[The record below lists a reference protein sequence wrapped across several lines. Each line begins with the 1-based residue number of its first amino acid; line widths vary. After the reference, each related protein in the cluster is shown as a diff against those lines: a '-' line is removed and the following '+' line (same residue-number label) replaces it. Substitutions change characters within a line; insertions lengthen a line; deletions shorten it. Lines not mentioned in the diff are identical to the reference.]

1 MAKTNTKEKYFEAV
15 GRRKSATARVRIT
28 PADKFTYTVNGK
40 KLDEAF
46 DLETLQLDVQS
57 PFKEVETSKEFSV
70 SAKVMGGGIVSQAE
84 AIRLGIARALVKF
97 NEDLRPNLKHAGFL
111 KRDPRIK
118 ERKKFG
124 KKKARKSPQ
133 WSKR

>member
-1 MAKTNTKEKYFEAV
+1 MAKTDTKDRYYEAV

-28 PADKFTYTVNGK
+28 PADKFTYVVNGK

-46 DLETLQLDVQS
+46 DLEALQLNVQS

-97 NEDLRPNLKHAGFL
+97 NEELRPTLKHAGFL